1 MATNR
6 EWLYSL
12 DVADLS
18 DWFDAEHETEHA
30 DCAARRIDELESLVR
45 HLAACIKFGGWP
57 CNDCPYED
65 HECEK
70 EWYEAMKRL
79 GV

>member
-1 MATNR
+1 MELVDGMDAKCEQYRRQLGGMTAAHNR
-6 EWLYSL
+6 
-12 DVADLS
+12 AKQ
-18 DWFDAEHETEHA
+18 
-30 DCAARRIDELESLVR
+30 RIAELEVLVR
-45 HLAACIKFGGWP
+45 HMAACIEFGGWP